1 MQSESDRDR
10 SVKHMTQAKQGDTV
24 SVHYTGKLGDGT
36 VFDSS
41 EGGSPLEFAIGSGNV
56 IPGFEQAVLGMSPGD
71 AKTTTIPSDEAYGP
85 YYEDRVLVVERQQIP
100 ADLPVDIGAQLQIQ
114 QQGGMVIPV
123 VVTDITE
130 AEVTLDANHPLAG
143 EDLTFEIRLVAIA

>member
-1 MQSESDRDR
+1 MA
-10 SVKHMTQAKQGDTV
+10 QAKPGDTV
-24 SVHYTGKLGDGT
+24 AVHYTGKLDDGT

-56 IPGFEQAVLGMSPGD
+56 IPGFEQAVVGMSPGD
-71 AKTTTIPSDEAYGP
+71 SKTTIISSDEAYGP
-85 YYEDRVLVVERQQIP
+85 YYEERVLVVERQQIP
-100 ADLPVDIGAQLQIQ
+100 SDLPVDVGSQLQIQ

-123 VVTDITE
+123 VITDVTE

-143 EDLTFEIRLVAIA
+143 EDLTFEIRLVSIV

>member
-1 MQSESDRDR
+1 
-10 SVKHMTQAKQGDTV
+10 MTQAKQGDTV
-24 SVHYTGKLGDGT
+24 SVHYTGKLDDGT

-56 IPGFEQAVLGMSPGD
+56 IPGFEQAVLGMSPGE

-85 YYEDRVLVVERQQIP
+85 YYEERVLVVERQQIP

-130 AEVTLDANHPLAG
+130 SEVTLDANHPLAG
-143 EDLTFEIRLVAIA
+143 EDLTFEIRLVGIV